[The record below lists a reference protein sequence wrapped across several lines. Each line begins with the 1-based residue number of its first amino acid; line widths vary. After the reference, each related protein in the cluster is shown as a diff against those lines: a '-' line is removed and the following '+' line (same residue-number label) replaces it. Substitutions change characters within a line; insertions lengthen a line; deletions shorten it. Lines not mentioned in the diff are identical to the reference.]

1 MEPVYILIAVA
12 LGLVAGI
19 AIGAWLGRARGSG
32 GAERAA
38 LQEAERL
45 RSAAAA
51 EVEEIKRAAAVEGQE
66 VALRLRTGVED
77 ELKGRRAELTQK
89 EEALVQRER
98 ELDRARKEAQRRDA
112 ELDRKEKSTDGKA
125 RQTESLL
132 EKAEAKKKLEEI
144 AGLSAE
150 QARRRLEDEVRADAQ
165 AAVAGEIKKIEEEAE
180 RDAAARAKTIV
191 ATAIQRYA
199 SEFVHERTVAV
210 IPLPSDDMKGRLIGR
225 EGRNIR
231 ALEAATGIDL
241 IIDDT
246 SEAITISCFNP
257 VRREIARLAI
267 SALVADGRIHPT
279 RIEEVVRKAEKDVEK
294 ACKEAGE
301 QAVFDLGLH
310 RVHPELV
317 RHLGSLKYRSSY
329 AQNLLLHSIEVGYL
343 AGLMAAEVG
352 YNIKLARRA
361 GLLHDI
367 GKAVDHEHEGA
378 HSEVGAQLARKH
390 SESPKV
396 CQAIAAHHGDV
407 AAQSVL
413 DHIVA
418 AANQLSGARPGARRE
433 QLASYVKRLDDL
445 EAICTR
451 FAGVQKAFALPPGIT
466 VIGVSA
472 RYLEGAKAQKQRGF
486 YLDPVKIVEGHAKR
500 ATPSTP
506 AIGLYFALAQQLE
519 DITNGVTLPARQRG
533 PTGKAAWQARFDEH
547 VKMQQATESW
557 AHTHDLELLPAPEHA
572 SPTISCIRAG
582 ALDVA
587 KLIAGLKEKGHE
599 IGNGYG
605 DLKGKTFRIG
615 HMGDHTEEGLREML
629 ALADDVVAAIA

>member
-1 MEPVYILIAVA
+1 MQPVYILIAVA
-12 LGLVAGI
+12 LGLVAGLLV
-19 AIGAWLGRARGSG
+19 GAWVARVRGSG

-38 LQEAERL
+38 HEEAERL
-45 RSAAAA
+45 RNAAAA

-132 EKAEAKKKLEEI
+132 EKAEAAQAEAKKKLEEI

-451 FAGVQKAFALPPGIT
+451 FAGVQKAFALQAGREVRVMVQNDKVDDAQALMLSKEIARAIETEASYPGQVRVVVVRET
-466 VIGVSA
+466 RASDYA
-472 RYLEGAKAQKQRGF
+472 R
-486 YLDPVKIVEGHAKR
+486 
-500 ATPSTP
+500 
-506 AIGLYFALAQQLE
+506 
-519 DITNGVTLPARQRG
+519 
-533 PTGKAAWQARFDEH
+533 
-547 VKMQQATESW
+547 
-557 AHTHDLELLPAPEHA
+557 
-572 SPTISCIRAG
+572 
-582 ALDVA
+582 
-587 KLIAGLKEKGHE
+587 
-599 IGNGYG
+599 
-605 DLKGKTFRIG
+605 
-615 HMGDHTEEGLREML
+615 
-629 ALADDVVAAIA
+629 